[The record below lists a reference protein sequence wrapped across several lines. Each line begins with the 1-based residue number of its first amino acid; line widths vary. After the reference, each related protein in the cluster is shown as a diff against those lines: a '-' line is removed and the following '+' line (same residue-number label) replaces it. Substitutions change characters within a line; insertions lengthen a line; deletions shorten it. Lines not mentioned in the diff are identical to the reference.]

1 MENLVFHVVI
11 ILLLLI
17 NTVFMA
23 VYLYPKVG
31 NGGSSKENAS
41 SSPVTLNN
49 ILGEE
54 IISSLI
60 SLLLCFITLYLR
72 SMFSTNDGV
81 VSTLCTT
88 AIICLI
94 ILCNAVYIIRKERFD
109 SNLKHAILD
118 YDIQIKKLKLRESAI
133 INSVDKL
140 KDGVESSNDD
150 VDSRK

>member
-1 MENLVFHVVI
+1 
-11 ILLLLI
+11 
-17 NTVFMA
+17 
-23 VYLYPKVG
+23 
-31 NGGSSKENAS
+31 
-41 SSPVTLNN
+41 
-49 ILGEE
+49 
-54 IISSLI
+54 
-60 SLLLCFITLYLR
+60 
-72 SMFSTNDGV
+72 MFSTNDGV